1 MGMSSRIN
9 LATVALLLNISLP
22 LLAAGAEDTE
32 KMAIT
37 SEPTKC
43 YEMVWGSEE
52 KKQEGL
58 GLTAGQA
65 VTLCSGTT
73 NAATVVRCFVEAW
86 AHPQNGGLG
95 LTAGQAIT
103 LCKTNSLQ

>member
-1 MGMSSRIN
+1 M
-9 LATVALLLNISLP
+9 AAVLLNIALP

-32 KMAIT
+32 QIAIT

-52 KKQEGL
+52 KKMAGL

-73 NAATVVRCFVEAW
+73 SAVTVVRCFVEAW
-86 AHPQNGGLG
+86 ANPKNGGLG